1 MVSLTT
7 PVCDFGRKA
16 PDFSLPGVDGRQWT
30 LADAMGPNG
39 LLVMFICNHCPYVKA
54 IRPRL
59 VRDLAELKR
68 DHGIHAIA
76 IMSNDPAEYPEDG
89 FENMKKVAAEFGFP
103 FPYVID
109 ETQAVAK
116 AYGAVCTPDFFG
128 FNRDFELQYRGRF
141 DESRKETAPEGVRR
155 DLFEAMKAI
164 AATGRGPAEQVPS
177 MGCSIKWKGE

>member
-7 PVCDFGRKA
+7 PVCDFGWKA
-16 PDFSLPGVDGRQWT
+16 PDFDLPGVDGHNYT
-30 LADAMGPNG
+30 LKEAMGSNG

-59 VRDLAELKR
+59 VRDLKELEEKF
-68 DHGIHAIA
+68 GIGAIA

-89 FENMKKVAAEFGFP
+89 FDNMKKVAQEFAFP

-109 ETQAVAK
+109 RTQQVAK
-116 AYGAVCTPDFFG
+116 AYGAICTPDFFG

-155 DLFEAMKAI
+155 DLFEAMKQI
-164 AATGRGPAEQVPS
+164 AETQQGPADQVPS
-177 MGCSIKWKGE
+177 MGCSIKWREA